1 MFVGVGLLSACP
13 VPVFFAP
20 AYSEIFFT
28 DYKGIAFLW
37 RSIRKS
43 YNPTLK
49 SYKSDGLHHCIWKN
63 WRADTKNP
71 RDSI

>member
-28 DYKGIAFLW
+28 DYKGIAFL
-37 RSIRKS
+37 
-43 YNPTLK
+43 
-49 SYKSDGLHHCIWKN
+49 
-63 WRADTKNP
+63 
-71 RDSI
+71 